1 MFCPYKRFPNLK
13 DLMVVVYLYSIKPL
27 KEIDQHPGCSVCM
40 KRIYSCK
47 NSVDHIS
54 SFECFATKK
63 RIKTRRYLT
72 CSTQNMIY
80 LLYCSKCGKCVVGST
95 ENWKPQLSNY
105 KSRIKKESQILFN
118 CETFHWLMY

>member
-13 DLMVVVYLYSIKPL
+13 DLMVGVYLYSIKPL
-27 KEIDQHPGCSVCM
+27 KEIDQHLGRSVCM

-80 LLYCSKCGKCVVGST
+80 QPYCSKCGKCAVG
-95 ENWKPQLSNY
+95 QLKIGNPDFL
-105 KSRIKKESQILFN
+105 IIN
-118 CETFHWLMY
+118 HA

>member
-13 DLMVVVYLYSIKPL
+13 DLMVGVYLYSIKPL
-27 KEIDQHPGCSVCM
+27 KEIDQHPGRGVCM

-63 RIKTRRYLT
+63 RIKNQKISHVQHTKYDL
-72 CSTQNMIY
+72 STI
-80 LLYCSKCGKCVVGST
+80 LLKMRQMCCGV
-95 ENWKPQLSNY
+95 N
-105 KSRIKKESQILFN
+105 
-118 CETFHWLMY
+118 